1 MDTIPTAA
9 MEPQLV
15 PVVVTNSASP
25 VGMVRAYTLVSV
37 AANKYSFHAKI
48 QLNNAVIAIPG
59 AACGIMILNMTVK

>member
-1 MDTIPTAA
+1 MDTNPTAA
-9 MEPQLV
+9 IAPQFV

-25 VGMVRAYTLVSV
+25 VGIVRAYTLVKV

-59 AACGIMILNMTVK
+59 AAWGIMILKMIVK